1 MVAVGA
7 LALTA
12 TTLLAGCGSN
22 STASTAAPAASEAP
36 MSEEPA
42 ASEAPMSEA
51 SAAEAPASAWE
62 GTVKPADLS
71 DEDWATGLA
80 TSEGEFS
87 QYLAGLTPERLAE
100 VCEQG
105 VASAD
110 KLAADAQASTA
121 IGGTV
126 EEWTQVWE
134 TVYSNVGLMA
144 CSMAE

>member
-1 MVAVGA
+1 MNTPNKMMIAVGA

-12 TTLLAGCGSN
+12 TTLLAGCGGS
-22 STASTAAPAASEAP
+22 STASTSASEAP
-36 MSEEPA
+36 
-42 ASEAPMSEA
+42 
-51 SAAEAPASAWE
+51 AAEAPASAWE
-62 GTVKPADLS
+62 GTVKPVDLA
-71 DEDWATGLA
+71 DEDWATSVA
-80 TSEGEFS
+80 TSNDEWS
-87 QYLAGLTPERLAE
+87 QFLAGLAPERLAE

-134 TVYSNVGLMA
+134 TVYSNVGLMT
-144 CSMAE
+144 CSMSE